1 MWSWCSWWSWMKDAF
16 LGEMG
21 KWTTSE
27 VRVSIF
33 FESVSFRETRVCL
46 CTWML
51 SSQRWQAL
59 SQTPASERW
68 RDDGGVP
75 PSRSG
80 SIITVIQHIAC
91 VWQLGC
97 RALTALTVFFTAV
110 LSCEFGGTVIDTR
123 GRVSVCVLQ
132 AWRLEQVLVGVWV
145 PEQDMRRD
153 RKLKIKDCLL
163 ACMLEFSIRAQW
175 DERRRNLNV
184 GHYGNFPV
192 DWINLNNSLH
202 KYRNIDLQFC
212 VFSWRQYL
220 I

>member
-1 MWSWCSWWSWMKDAF
+1 MQARRQSLILSFLSRRMSCS
-16 LGEMG
+16 G
-21 KWTTSE
+21 T
-27 VRVSIF
+27 
-33 FESVSFRETRVCL
+33 
-46 CTWML
+46 
-51 SSQRWQAL
+51 
-59 SQTPASERW
+59 QTPTRTCS
-68 RDDGGVP
+68 
-75 PSRSG
+75 SL
-80 SIITVIQHIAC
+80 QAC
-91 VWQLGC
+91 KTHT
-97 RALTALTVFFTAV
+97 LTALTVFFTAV